1 MSPYHINIKHTQIQR
16 FFQRSFF
23 LFTLALIFT
32 QCSLYKLKENKVPH
46 SIHKYE
52 KKLSKSAFIIIHCD
66 KSLWQ
71 LKNPT
76 IDSNSLK
83 GELLLA
89 PEKAIK
95 FYNLSKEN
103 KNFIVSRKE
112 KIYAQ
117 QLHIYTDIIQL
128 SGNLASIEL
137 KQVKQMEILKKNK
150 GLEALSI
157 SVLTLGSGFGG
168 FMAYLAYA
176 WSN

>member
-1 MSPYHINIKHTQIQR
+1 MQIQLSLK
-16 FFQRSFF
+16 RSFF
-23 LFTLALIFT
+23 LFILALSFS
-32 QCSLYKLKENKVPH
+32 QCSLYKLKEKKVPH

-52 KKLSKSAFIIIHCD
+52 KKVSKSAFIIIHCD
-66 KSLWQ
+66 KSIWQ

-89 PEKAIK
+89 PEKTIQ
-95 FYNLSKEN
+95 FYNKSKE
-103 KNFIVSRKE
+103 KRNFHVPRRDK
-112 KIYAQ
+112 KYAQ
-117 QLHIYTDIIQL
+117 QLHIYTDIININGNQATIDLNQVNQL
-128 SGNLASIEL
+128 
-137 KQVKQMEILKKNK
+137 EILKKNK

-157 SVLTLGSGFGG
+157 TVLTLGSSFGG